1 MAEVIKP
8 APLPEGGTIG
18 VAAASSPFENRSE
31 IDRGIRWYEERGYR
45 VKLAPGV
52 HARDDYVAGDAQARA
67 DDVTSLFA
75 DDEVDV
81 VQMLRGGYGASQV
94 VPHVDYDVIAANPK
108 PFVGY
113 SDVTALHVAIRQ
125 RTGLVTFYGLGLT
138 SMGAPKR
145 EDGDKKWFL
154 RAMTAG
160 EPLGEIPA
168 RPDDP
173 YVGALNGGSASGP
186 LAGGCLWLLRETVGT
201 PWEFALDGA
210 ILFFEDVHAPPWH
223 VDGMLTQ
230 LHNAGKLERV
240 KAIVIGEMHDC
251 EESRQPEPW
260 LRSRSMEDVFEHHL
274 APLGVPILHN
284 LPLGHGKHL
293 WTMPLGVEATV
304 DADARR
310 VTINEPALLLSDP
323 KTLGAAEAAPT
334 RV

>member
-1 MAEVIKP
+1 MLKAP
-8 APLPEGGTIG
+8 PLPDGGTIG

-31 IDRGIRWYEERGYR
+31 IDRGVRWYEERGYR
-45 VKLAPGV
+45 VKLAPHV
-52 HARDDYVAGDAQARA
+52 YARDDFVAGDAAARA
-67 DDVTSLFA
+67 ADVTALFA
-75 DDEVDV
+75 DDDVDV

-94 VPHVDYDVIAANPK
+94 VPLLDYDVIAASPK

-145 EDGDKKWFL
+145 QEWDKERFL
-154 RAMTAG
+154 RAMTATDA
-160 EPLGEIPA
+160 LGEVPA

-173 YVGALNGGSASGP
+173 YIGALGSGRATAP
-186 LAGGCLWLLRETVGT
+186 LVGGCLWLLRETLGT
-201 PWEFALDGA
+201 PWEIELDGA

-230 LHNAGKLERV
+230 LRNARKLDTV
-240 KAIVIGEMHDC
+240 KGIAIGEMHKSEHSD
-251 EESRQPEPW
+251 QLDPW

-274 APLGVPILHN
+274 EPLGVPILHN

-293 WTMPLGVEATV
+293 ATTPLGVRATV
-304 DADARR
+304 DAETRTLTIDEAALERPRTAR
-310 VTINEPALLLSDP
+310 
-323 KTLGAAEAAPT
+323 GAAEAAPRT
-334 RV
+334 N